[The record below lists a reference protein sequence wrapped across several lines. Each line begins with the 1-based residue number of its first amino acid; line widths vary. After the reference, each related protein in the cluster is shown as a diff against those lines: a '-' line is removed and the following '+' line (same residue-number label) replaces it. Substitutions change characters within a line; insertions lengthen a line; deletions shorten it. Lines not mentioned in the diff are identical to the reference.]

1 MSNGESRQD
10 GFEERREG
18 FGSSAPR
25 QPQLRLPFFKP
36 WVPRP
41 AAGAADAPPSPPVA
55 LESCG
60 VKLIMGTIGGAGMGF
75 VFGLFLGAMGDMQPL
90 QMVNGRQVPQA
101 PFKEQARVA
110 YKQTAE
116 RSISLGKNFAS
127 FSAIFMGSECVIEKM
142 RGKTDM
148 MNSVYAG
155 CATGAAFG
163 IRQGPQ
169 AACFGCVGM
178 ATFSAIMD
186 KVMGH

>member
-60 VKLIMGTIGGAGMGF
+60 VKLIMGTIGGE
-75 VFGLFLGAMGDMQPL
+75 LCKTHLSTQ
-90 QMVNGRQVPQA
+90 R
-101 PFKEQARVA
+101 RV
-110 YKQTAE
+110 
-116 RSISLGKNFAS
+116 ISV
-127 FSAIFMGSECVIEKM
+127 ECVKSAEASHGWWCTPSGM
-142 RGKTDM
+142 QYQASAPAPAELPCQLLSLVGRVCDACSDSLKTHTLVQQLPYLHALNDL
-148 MNSVYAG
+148 NV
-155 CATGAAFG
+155 AT
-163 IRQGPQ
+163 QSSPPKHY
-169 AACFGCVGM
+169 V
-178 ATFSAIMD
+178 S
-186 KVMGH
+186 MGHARP